1 MSNYILKQPKHV
13 HESAQ
18 APLSYEREITIT
30 KDGIEVKVGQIWRDL
45 DKRMDGRT
53 RKVIEVK
60 DGKAV
65 MQSPHQPTGMKTKVS
80 IKRMHKSSTGWELV
94 SDVSR

>member
-1 MSNYILKQPKHV
+1 MSENV
-13 HESAQ
+13 N
-18 APLSYEREITIT
+18 
-30 KDGIEVKVGQIWRDL
+30 KDGIEVRVGQVWRDL

-65 MQSPHQPTGMKTKVS
+65 MQSPHQPSGMKTKVS

-94 SDVSR
+94 SDVPR